1 MYDWVPV
8 EAGLPDPMPGSVL
21 EGTGLRVRGVL
32 ESVDPSAKE
41 GLLLAE
47 GKTSTIARVVEY
59 DVTGHV
65 VKANDFD
72 VDVGH
77 GGADVVLSVNGSLL
91 HVQIDGWAREITR
104 GSRLRVRGELLV
116 IPDYEW
122 DAFELVDVRGAWI
135 VEESQR
141 LLDGDLLLR
150 LLPSSAAP

>member
-1 MYDWVPV
+1 MRARASWALAGWHDRQVSTSVQGQALWVRMYDWVPV

-72 VDVGH
+72 VDVG
-77 GGADVVLSVNGSLL
+77 
-91 HVQIDGWAREITR
+91 
-104 GSRLRVRGELLV
+104 
-116 IPDYEW
+116 
-122 DAFELVDVRGAWI
+122 
-135 VEESQR
+135 
-141 LLDGDLLLR
+141 
-150 LLPSSAAP
+150 